1 MTENHDVPSD
11 DPEAARQRD
20 TDRRLERLRAKGY
33 RIGAV
38 QAVFSIGDTPG
49 HLRYVVNGVPLDRA
63 QLQALEQG
71 RLKLP
76 SHPTEEARRAFPA
89 LPSP

>member
-1 MTENHDVPSD
+1 MTESHDVAED
-11 DPEAARQRD
+11 DPEATIQRD
-20 TDRRLERLRAKGY
+20 TDRLLERLRAQGY

-49 HLRYVVNGVPLDRA
+49 HVRYVVNGVPLDRA

-76 SHPTEEARRAFPA
+76 SHTTEEVRRR
-89 LPSP
+89 PSPLPTP